1 MTMRLRGAQMIVR
14 ALEMEG
20 VDVVFGYPGGTVI
33 PLYDALYDSKIRHV
47 LMRHEQAVGH
57 AADGY
62 ARVTGR
68 PGVCIVTSG
77 PGATNIVT
85 PLATAHMDSTPII
98 VIAGQVATKSMGTDA
113 FQEADIFGCS
123 MSMVKH
129 SFLLKDAS
137 EIPTAVRGAF
147 YIATSGRPGPVLIV
161 LPVNVQ
167 NEEADFKYPHKVEF
181 PGYHPEKLKDLS
193 MWNQVVDCI
202 NGADRPVLIAGGGV
216 IHSGASDILRSFA
229 DKFSIPV
236 ATTLMG
242 KGTYPEGEHLSLGMA
257 GMHGRVAANRA
268 IMEADL
274 VIGVGTRFSDR
285 TTGNVS
291 RFAQNAKIIHIDA
304 DPAEINKNLMAQ
316 YYLVGD
322 AGEIISGLLEEVKAR
337 DRTEWLKRIEL
348 FKSKEGY
355 SEAQALSPRCLLRTL
370 RGLVDDRSVVTTEVG
385 QNQMWAALH
394 WDARIPRTFLSS
406 GGLGTMGYGL
416 PAAVGACIA
425 GSGRPVVCISGDGSF
440 LMNVQE
446 LETCVRYNL
455 PVKVVVL
462 NNSSLGMVRQW
473 QELFWSGRYS
483 ATLEPPSCPLVEI
496 ARGFGVSGFQIRSPE
511 EMKPTFQQALDLK
524 GPAVVEC
531 LISTSE
537 KVFPMVPPGGGM
549 DEMIVEAQ
557 S

>member
-1 MTMRLRGAQMIVR
+1 
-14 ALEMEG
+14 
-20 VDVVFGYPGGTVI
+20 
-33 PLYDALYDSKIRHV
+33 
-47 LMRHEQAVGH
+47 
-57 AADGY
+57 
-62 ARVTGR
+62 
-68 PGVCIVTSG
+68 
-77 PGATNIVT
+77 
-85 PLATAHMDSTPII
+85 
-98 VIAGQVATKSMGTDA
+98 VATKSMGTDA

-129 SFLLKDAS
+129 SFLLKNAS

-355 SEAQALSPRCLLRTL
+355 SEDQALSPRCLLWTL

-496 ARGFGVSGFQIRSPE
+496 ARGFGVPGFQIRSPE
-511 EMKPTFQQALDLK
+511 EMKPTFQEALDLK